1 MIFEALDLLVQELK
15 SYLKSVGITNTDL
28 VELGNV
34 SQLDNTGS
42 GGGNGSS
49 MLNKIIIT
57 LVNVEEEK
65 VLRNKPNYR
74 VINQQTEYANPPV
87 HLNLYLLFSMTST
100 TYENAL
106 RYLSWIIKFFQHKNV
121 FTPSNTPSA
130 NKPGTSGMNFRMI
143 LELYSPSFE
152 ESSFLWGTLGGKQL
166 PSVIY
171 KLRLLELEHELTE
184 EVRGVVKQ
192 IDIND

>member
-42 GGGNGSS
+42 GGGNGNS

-74 VINQQTEYANPPV
+74 IVNQQAEYANPPV
-87 HLNLYLLFSMTST
+87 PLNLYLLFSMTSSS
-100 TYENAL
+100 YENAL
-106 RYLSWIIKFFQHKNV
+106 KYISWVIKFFQHKNV
-121 FTPSNTPSA
+121 FTPANTPSA
-130 NKPGTSGMNFRMI
+130 SKTGTSGLNFRMI

-152 ESSFLWGTLGGKQL
+152 ESSFLWGTLGGRQL

-171 KLRLLELEHELTE
+171 KLRLLELEHEITE
-184 EVRGVVKQ
+184 EVRGVIKQ